1 MQQLVIIS
9 GRSGSG
15 KSSALDQLEDAGFY
29 CMDNIPIQLLPF
41 LPEAL
46 HNKYPRVALNLD
58 IRNFTDW
65 QNKLSGTLDQLRKF
79 CDVNVIY
86 MDASDKSLLKRYSET
101 RRVHPLSLLQSG
113 LNLEE
118 AIKQEN
124 KILQPIKEIS
134 NLLIDTSELSIHDL
148 NKIIT
153 QKVLHKRAGHLRLVF
168 QSFGFKFGLP
178 SDADYVFDARF
189 LPNPHW
195 DDALRP
201 LSGLDEGVQNFL
213 LKHDEVPAF
222 IDTVAECISSWL
234 PMLEQ
239 NNRSYVTVA
248 IGCTGGKHRSV
259 FIAEQLGKRFIG
271 CYNNVDVST
280 IHREEEKYNLNANH

>member
-1 MQQLVIIS
+1 MQLVIIS

-15 KSSALDQLEDAGFY
+15 KSTALDQLEDAGFY
-29 CMDNIPIQLLPF
+29 CIDNIPIQLLQF

-58 IRNFTDW
+58 IRNFSDW
-65 QNKLSGTLDQLRKF
+65 RHDLTGTLTSLQKSY
-79 CDVNVIY
+79 DVNVIY
-86 MDASDKSLLKRYSET
+86 MDSSDKSLLKRYSET
-101 RRVHPLSLLQSG
+101 RRVHPLSLLQAG

-118 AIKQEN
+118 AIRQEAE
-124 KILQPIKEIS
+124 LLTPIKEIS

-153 QKVLHKRAGHLRLVF
+153 QKVLNKRAGHLRLVF

-195 DDALRP
+195 DESLRANTGLDANVQAF
-201 LSGLDEGVQNFL
+201 LSGH
-213 LKHDEVPAF
+213 KEVPDF
-222 IDTVAECISSWL
+222 IEKVADCIETWL

-259 FIAEQLGKRFIG
+259 YIADQLGKHFNGR
-271 CYNNVDVST
+271 YNNVDVST
-280 IHREEEKYNLNANH
+280 IHREEDKYKPNANC